1 MKKYIV
7 EKEAILHNLSVLTK
21 KAGEVPM
28 WAVLKGDGYGLG
40 LVPMAELCLQAGV
53 HHFAV
58 TELSEVETL
67 RQMAPEAQILLLRP
81 TTDEQELSR
90 LLAADG
96 IATVASLQDAAALNS
111 LSIQKDVIA
120 AVHVKIDTGM
130 GRYGFLPQELQDIL
144 SVYRNHDHLAV
155 SGIYTHFPCAFCSG
169 KATYRQYDAFRKT
182 VLAIAESGIEP
193 GAAHCCNSNAFLRY
207 SDLKM
212 EGVRVGSALLG
223 RVVYKKNLR
232 RVGKCEATVE
242 QVRWLP
248 KGHTTG
254 YGSAWQAKRPTQIAV
269 IPVGWYHGFSA
280 EYGNDIFRFRDCLRQ
295 MFTAMK
301 RMIFKKKLYITINGK
316 ACPVLGHVGM
326 LHTVCDVTK
335 ANCQPGDLATLDIN
349 PLQLHGMEIQFR

>member
-40 LVPMAELCLQAGV
+40 LAPMAELCLQAGI

-58 TELSEVETL
+58 TELSEVEAL
-67 RQMAPEAQILLLRP
+67 RQLAPQAQILLLRP
-81 TTDEQELSR
+81 TTDGEELSR

-96 IATVASLQDAAALNS
+96 IATIGSLQDAVALNS
-111 LSIQKDVIA
+111 LATQKDVIA

-130 GRYGFLPQELQDIL
+130 GRYGFLPDELQDIL
-144 SVYRNHDHLAV
+144 SVYRSHDHLAV

-169 KATYRQYDAFRKT
+169 KATYAQYDAFHKT
-182 VLAIAESGIEP
+182 VLAIAENGIEP
-193 GAAHCCNSNAFLRY
+193 GAAHCCNSNAFMRY
-207 SDLKM
+207 NDLKM
-212 EGVRVGSALLG
+212 DGVRVGSALLG
-223 RVVYKKNLR
+223 RVAAKKNLR
-232 RVGKCEATVE
+232 RVGRCEATVE

-248 KGHTTG
+248 KGHATG
-254 YGSAWQAKRPTQIAV
+254 YGSAWRAKRPTQIAV
-269 IPVGWYHGFSA
+269 IPVGWYHGFAA

-295 MFTAMK
+295 VFTALK
-301 RMIFKKKLYITINGK
+301 RMIFKKKIYITINGK
-316 ACPVLGHVGM
+316 SCPVLGHVGM

-335 ANCQPGDLATLDIN
+335 ANCKPGDPAVLDIN
-349 PLQLHGMEIQFR
+349 PLQLHGMEVEFR